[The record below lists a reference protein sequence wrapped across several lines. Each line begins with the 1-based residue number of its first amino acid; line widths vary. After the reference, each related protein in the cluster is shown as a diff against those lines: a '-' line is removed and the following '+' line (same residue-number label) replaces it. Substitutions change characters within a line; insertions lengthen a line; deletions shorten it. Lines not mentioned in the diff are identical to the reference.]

1 MGVQKNKQSKA
12 RSRSRRAQWR
22 KIDSLPLVEC
32 SQCRELKVPHR
43 MCAACGF
50 YKKSV
55 VGQNV
60 NAPVADNKEVEV
72 AEEKEVKKEKQV
84 KEEKPAKEE
93 AKEVEEV
100 KGEIKEEK

>member
-55 VGQNV
+55 VGQSVNV
-60 NAPVADNKEVEV
+60 PAADNNEAV
-72 AEEKEVKKEKQV
+72 AEEKQEKQ
-84 KEEKPAKEE
+84 A
-93 AKEVEEV
+93 
-100 KGEIKEEK
+100 